1 MNDRALIFTGTV
13 GAIVA
18 AICCA
23 TPILAVVLPVVG
35 LGAWLAGADMIVFP
49 LLFAFLG
56 VLALG
61 LYRHRTTIRRE
72 TKPSRKA

>member
-1 MNDRALIFTGTV
+1 MV
-13 GAIVA
+13 
-18 AICCA
+18 
-23 TPILAVVLPVVG
+23 
-35 LGAWLAGADMIVFP
+35 VFP

-61 LYRHRTTIRRE
+61 LNRRRTTIRCE